1 MVVQEQKAP
10 LMWLASWP
18 PLLAVLQ
25 GNDIE
30 LLPQVHEHDVS
41 SYCLLLLT
49 SLISFSVA

>member
-30 LLPQVHEHDVS
+30 LPPQVHEHDVS